1 MALSL
6 HPAGAASSILS
17 HSGGIVKN
25 ECVPALKKPD
35 TGRKIRLLVMK
46 ITIVY
51 DNKAVRPGLSADHG
65 FSCLVE
71 TEGAP
76 AILFDTGARGPILR
90 HNMAVLGVEPGSIGT
105 VVISHR
111 HSDHIGGLSDVI
123 EMTEDVEVF
132 LPESFMTGIA
142 ARRVTRVRGRLEIS
156 PGVYST
162 GELSGIEQS
171 LVLATGKGPV
181 VLVGCAHS
189 GLDNILRAA
198 SRFGEVWG
206 VIGGFHGF
214 RDFHLLDPLSL
225 ICPCHCTVYR
235 DDIRR
240 LCADRYRKCGVGTVI
255 EL

>member
-1 MALSL
+1 MLAQ
-6 HPAGAASSILS
+6 
-17 HSGGIVKN
+17 K
-25 ECVPALKKPD
+25 
-35 TGRKIRLLVMK
+35 MK
-46 ITIVY
+46 ITVVY
-51 DNKAVRPGLSADHG
+51 DNEALRPELRADHG
-65 FSCLVE
+65 FACLVE
-71 TEGAP
+71 TEGTP
-76 AILFDTGARGPILR
+76 AILFDTGARGSILR
-90 HNMAVLGVEPGSIGT
+90 HNMAALDVNPGSIGT

-111 HSDHIGGLSDVI
+111 HSDHTGGLSDVI

-142 ARRVTRVRGRLEIS
+142 ARRVTRVGDSLEIS

-171 LVLATGKGPV
+171 LVLATGKEPV

-189 GLDNILRAA
+189 GLGNILRAA
-198 SRFGEVWG
+198 AEFGEVRG

-214 RDFHLLDPLSL
+214 RDFHLLDSLSL

-235 DDIRR
+235 EEIAR
-240 LCADRYRKCGVGTVI
+240 LCADRYRNCGVGTVI